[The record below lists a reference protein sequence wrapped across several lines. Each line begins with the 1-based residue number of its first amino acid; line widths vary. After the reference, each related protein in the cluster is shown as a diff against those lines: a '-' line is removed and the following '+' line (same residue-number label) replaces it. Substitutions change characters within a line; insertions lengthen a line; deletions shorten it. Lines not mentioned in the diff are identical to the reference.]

1 MLIRQKSPK
10 SLGIIRKD
18 FEKTLSAANET
29 LFIFSIIFCV
39 PFMILL
45 GSSSLCVFFFM
56 ERMFASGNEK
66 TTSFQCN
73 IWVVFS
79 RYVVIWKVIHL
90 TVEMKEFFLY
100 KPNCSCFYLY
110 FNFTSY
116 DLWKK
121 KFLSQKKTLSHLL
134 FNQRKTHIDIP
145 KTSFQIFPLNQN

>member
-56 ERMFASGNEK
+56 GRMFASGNEK

-90 TVEMKEFFLY
+90 TVEMKEFFFINLIVLAFTFISILLHMIY
-100 KPNCSCFYLY
+100 ERK
-110 FNFTSY
+110 NFFH
-116 DLWKK
+116 K
-121 KFLSQKKTLSHLL
+121 KKTLSHLL

-145 KTSFQIFPLNQN
+145 KTSFQIFPLN